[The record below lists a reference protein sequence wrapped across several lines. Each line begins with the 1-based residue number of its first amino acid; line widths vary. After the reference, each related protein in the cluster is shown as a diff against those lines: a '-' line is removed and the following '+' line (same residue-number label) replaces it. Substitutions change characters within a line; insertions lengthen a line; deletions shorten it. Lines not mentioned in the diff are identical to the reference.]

1 MYGHSSCIAMYIFAD
16 HIEIAEISKGSIRIC
31 MNWQAISFD
40 WNQVRAFLATA
51 EEGSLSAA
59 ARALGQ
65 TQPTLSRQVASLE
78 EDLGVTLFERAGRA
92 MELTEAGRDLLEH
105 VRVMADAATQV
116 SLAASG
122 QSQTVAGKVVI
133 TATGAMAT
141 YYLPPIVKK
150 IRDQAPSLTLEIVT
164 SNEVQDLTRRE
175 ADISIRHARPTQ
187 PDLIAK
193 LIGDSVAHLY
203 ASEEYLEHI
212 GPISSLKDLETA
224 DFIGFDRNE
233 EIIEAMALH
242 GLNLQHENFTLNSRS
257 GTVMRELVV
266 QGLGIGFL
274 TRDIEHLEPRVKPIL
289 PDMIT
294 LPVPLWL
301 VTHRELHTS
310 RRIRVVYDILAEELA
325 RSSFL

>member
-1 MYGHSSCIAMYIFAD
+1 
-16 HIEIAEISKGSIRIC
+16 

-65 TQPTLSRQVASLE
+65 TQPTLSRQVAALE

-122 QSQTVAGKVVI
+122 QSQRVEGKVVI

-141 YYLPPIVKK
+141 YYLPPIIRK
-150 IRDQAPSLTLEIVT
+150 IREHAPGITLDIVT

-193 LIGDSVAHLY
+193 LIGDSAAHLY
-203 ASEEYLEHI
+203 ASEDYLRRL
-212 GPISSLKDLETA
+212 GPIHQLQDLERA
-224 DFIGFDRNE
+224 EFIGFDRNDE
-233 EIIEAMALH
+233 LIAEMERH
-242 GLNLQHENFTLNSRS
+242 GLSLTPENFTINSRA
-257 GTVMRELVV
+257 GTVMRELVAN
-266 QGLGIGFL
+266 GLGIGFL
-274 TRDIEHLEPRVKPIL
+274 TRDIEQLEPRVMPIL
-289 PDMIT
+289 PDEII
-294 LPVPLWL
+294 LPVPVWL

-310 RRIRVVYDILAEELA
+310 KRIRIVYDILAEELPKTGMV
-325 RSSFL
+325 

>member
-1 MYGHSSCIAMYIFAD
+1 
-16 HIEIAEISKGSIRIC
+16 

-65 TQPTLSRQVASLE
+65 TQPTLSRQVAALE

-92 MELTEAGRDLLEH
+92 MALTEAGRDLMEH
-105 VRVMADAATQV
+105 VRIMADAATKV
-116 SLAASG
+116 SLVASG
-122 QSQTVAGKVVI
+122 QSQTVEGKVVI

-141 YYLPPIVKK
+141 YYLPPIIRR
-150 IRDQAPSLTLEIVT
+150 IRDEAPGITLDIVT

-193 LIGDSVAHLY
+193 LVGDSAAHLY
-203 ASEEYLEHI
+203 ASEDYIKSL
-212 GPISSLKDLETA
+212 GPIQTLKDIEHA
-224 DFIGFDRNE
+224 DFIGFDRNDE
-233 EIIEAMALH
+233 LIAEMARH
-242 GLNLQHENFTLNSRS
+242 GLNLSADNFTVNARA

-274 TRDIEHLEPRVKPIL
+274 TRDVEKMEPRIKAIL
-289 PDMIT
+289 PDKIT
-294 LPVPLWL
+294 LPVPVWL

-310 RRIRVVYDILAEELA
+310 KRIRVVYDILSEDLPN
-325 RSSFL
+325 SGMV

>member
-1 MYGHSSCIAMYIFAD
+1 
-16 HIEIAEISKGSIRIC
+16 

-65 TQPTLSRQVASLE
+65 TQPTLSRQVAALE

-92 MELTEAGRDLLEH
+92 MALTEAGRDLMEH
-105 VRVMADAATQV
+105 VRVMADAATKV
-116 SLAASG
+116 SLVASG
-122 QSQTVAGKVVI
+122 QSQMVEGKVVI

-141 YYLPPIVKK
+141 YYLPPIIRK
-150 IRDQAPSLTLEIVT
+150 IRERAPGIVLDIVT

-193 LIGDSVAHLY
+193 LIGDTAAHLY
-203 ASEEYLEHI
+203 ASEDYLNQI
-212 GPISSLKDLETA
+212 GPVDSLQDLESA
-224 DFIGFDRNE
+224 DFIGFDRNGE
-233 EIIEAMALH
+233 LIAEMARH
-242 GLNLQHENFTLNSRS
+242 GLNLREENFTLNSRS
-257 GTVMRELVV
+257 GTVMRQLVV

-274 TRDIEHLEPRVKPIL
+274 TRDIERLEPRVKAIL
-289 PDMIT
+289 PDQIT
-294 LPVPLWL
+294 LPVPVWL

-310 RRIRVVYDILAEELA
+310 KRIRVVYDILAEELPKSA
-325 RSSFL
+325 MV

>member
-1 MYGHSSCIAMYIFAD
+1 
-16 HIEIAEISKGSIRIC
+16 

-65 TQPTLSRQVASLE
+65 TQPTLSRQVAALE

-92 MELTEAGRDLLEH
+92 MALTEAGRDLMEH
-105 VRVMADAATQV
+105 VRIMADAATKV
-116 SLAASG
+116 SLVASG
-122 QSQTVAGKVVI
+122 QSQTVEGKVVI

-141 YYLPPIVKK
+141 YYLPSIIRK
-150 IRDQAPSLTLEIVT
+150 IRDAAPGITLDIVT

-193 LIGDSVAHLY
+193 LVGDSAAHLY
-203 ASEEYLEHI
+203 ASEDYIKSL
-212 GPISSLKDLETA
+212 GPIQTLKDVEHA

-233 EIIEAMALH
+233 EMIVELARH
-242 GLNLQHENFTLNSRS
+242 GLNLTPDNFTVNARS

-274 TRDIEHLEPRVKPIL
+274 TRDVEKMEPRVKPIL
-289 PDMIT
+289 PDVLT
-294 LPVPLWL
+294 LPVPVWL

-310 RRIRVVYDILAEELA
+310 KRIRVVYDILSEELPK
-325 RSSFL
+325 SGMV

>member
-1 MYGHSSCIAMYIFAD
+1 
-16 HIEIAEISKGSIRIC
+16 

-65 TQPTLSRQVASLE
+65 TQPTLSRQVAALE

-92 MELTEAGRDLLEH
+92 MELTDAGRDLLEH

-141 YYLPPIVKK
+141 YYLPDILKK
-150 IRDQAPSLTLEIVT
+150 IRAQAPGITFDIVT

-193 LIGDSVAHLY
+193 LIGDTTAHLY
-203 ASEEYLEHI
+203 ASEDYLEQI
-212 GPISSLKDLETA
+212 GPVTSLKDLESA
-224 DFIGFDRNE
+224 DFIGFDRNDE
-233 EIIEAMALH
+233 LIAEMAQH
-242 GLNLQHENFTLNSRS
+242 GLKLRHENFTLNSRA
-257 GTVMRELVV
+257 GTVMRGLVA
-266 QGLGIGFL
+266 QGLGISFL
-274 TRDIEHLEPRVKPIL
+274 TRDIERLEPRIRPIL
-289 PDMIT
+289 PDLIT

-325 RSSFL
+325 HSSFL